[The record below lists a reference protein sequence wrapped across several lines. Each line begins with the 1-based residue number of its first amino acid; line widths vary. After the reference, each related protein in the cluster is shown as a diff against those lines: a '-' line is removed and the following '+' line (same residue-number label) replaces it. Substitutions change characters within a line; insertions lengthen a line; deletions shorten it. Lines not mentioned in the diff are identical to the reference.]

1 MSTAVL
7 QVGIVLSVVG
17 TAGPSLIGI
26 HQVGILSFLEWV
38 WPLVN
43 CSSLVS
49 FFSLS
54 GELGLSRL
62 LLIMELPDVQR
73 LSRLLLTMK
82 LADVQGASFFVSVS
96 DQRVGTLRL
105 QINDA
110 AVF

>member
-1 MSTAVL
+1 M
-7 QVGIVLSVVG
+7 
-17 TAGPSLIGI
+17 
-26 HQVGILSFLEWV
+26 
-38 WPLVN
+38 
-43 CSSLVS
+43 
-49 FFSLS
+49 
-54 GELGLSRL
+54 SRL